1 MDLPLLLVVVL
12 VSLAILMRIDRGI
25 KLLERVVDRLE
36 STANGSDGADED
48 SAKS

>member
-36 STANGSDGADED
+36 STASGTDGD
-48 SAKS
+48 SGES

>member
-36 STANGSDGADED
+36 STAGGADED
-48 SAKS
+48 SEES